1 MGSNN
6 NWFDDKDLIAD
17 FTSNIN
23 QRTEELFRIPDM
35 ELDED
40 GCFIAPVVVL
50 RENVVF
56 PRMISPVFV
65 GQKQNLESIRFGLE
79 NDQTVITLIPK
90 DEEKENPVRKTDFY
104 PIGLEIAVGR
114 LVNLPE
120 DHFST
125 LIQGRRRVIL
135 MGIVQKKPVLMA
147 KVYVP
152 EETVEETRILTALMR
167 TTRNLFEKCVQLDRK
182 LPDEAH
188 AYSTTITD
196 PSWLADMI
204 ATTISLPTEQR
215 REILFEL
222 NPTKRL
228 KLLNQFLAQEL
239 DVLELGNEISTKVQN
254 EVDKNQR
261 EFYLREQLKA
271 IQAEL
276 DEEDVFTRELSD
288 LKKKIDEASFSD
300 EARNAAIKEFER
312 LNQMPPMSPEV
323 SVIRGYIDWLLDLP
337 WTVATEDNLNVLH
350 ASDVLDQN
358 HYGLTKAKDRIL
370 EYIAVRSLKPKKEK
384 QPILCFIG
392 PPGTGKT
399 SIGRSIAEALGKK
412 FVRVSL
418 GGVRDEAEI
427 RGHRRTYVGSMP
439 GRILQT
445 MKKAGT
451 INPLFMLDE
460 IDKLGNDYRGDP
472 SSALLEVLD
481 PEQNDKFSD
490 HYLEVDY
497 DLSHVMFI
505 TTANSADSIPDALLD
520 RMEIIEFPG
529 YVEEEKLTIANKY
542 LISRQIDENGLE
554 PADISF
560 DESTIKKLIR
570 EYTYEAGVRNLE
582 REIGKVC
589 RKIARLKAEGKNIPA
604 IIHENDLEEFMGP
617 PNFFQ
622 SETEKK
628 DEIGVATGLAWTANG
643 GDITTIEV
651 LTFEGKGNLQIT
663 GQIGDVMQESAQAA
677 LSFIKS
683 KAKQLNLK
691 NDFFEK
697 IDIHVHVPEGAVP
710 KDGPSAGITL
720 AVALISAVTEIPVK
734 KDIAMTGE
742 ITLRGHVLP
751 VGGIREKVLAA
762 NRIGIKTILIPEKNI
777 KDLVELPEQVRNVLE
792 IIPVNH
798 MDQVIFHTF
807 GTETPKRKES
817 PTRETKKK
825 PEKGNEPVLN

>member
-1 MGSNN
+1 
-6 NWFDDKDLIAD
+6 
-17 FTSNIN
+17 
-23 QRTEELFRIPDM
+23 
-35 ELDED
+35 
-40 GCFIAPVVVL
+40 
-50 RENVVF
+50 
-56 PRMISPVFV
+56 
-65 GQKQNLESIRFGLE
+65 
-79 NDQTVITLIPK
+79 
-90 DEEKENPVRKTDFY
+90 
-104 PIGLEIAVGR
+104 
-114 LVNLPE
+114 
-120 DHFST
+120 
-125 LIQGRRRVIL
+125 
-135 MGIVQKKPVLMA
+135 
-147 KVYVP
+147 
-152 EETVEETRILTALMR
+152 
-167 TTRNLFEKCVQLDRK
+167 
-182 LPDEAH
+182 
-188 AYSTTITD
+188 
-196 PSWLADMI
+196 
-204 ATTISLPTEQR
+204 
-215 REILFEL
+215 
-222 NPTKRL
+222 
-228 KLLNQFLAQEL
+228 
-239 DVLELGNEISTKVQN
+239 
-254 EVDKNQR
+254 
-261 EFYLREQLKA
+261 
-271 IQAEL
+271 
-276 DEEDVFTRELSD
+276 
-288 LKKKIDEASFSD
+288 
-300 EARNAAIKEFER
+300 
-312 LNQMPPMSPEV
+312 
-323 SVIRGYIDWLLDLP
+323 
-337 WTVATEDNLNVLH
+337 
-350 ASDVLDQN
+350 
-358 HYGLTKAKDRIL
+358 
-370 EYIAVRSLKPKKEK
+370 
-384 QPILCFIG
+384 
-392 PPGTGKT
+392 
-399 SIGRSIAEALGKK
+399 
-412 FVRVSL
+412 
-418 GGVRDEAEI
+418 
-427 RGHRRTYVGSMP
+427 
-439 GRILQT
+439 
-445 MKKAGT
+445 
-451 INPLFMLDE
+451 
-460 IDKLGNDYRGDP
+460 
-472 SSALLEVLD
+472 VLD

-560 DESTIKKLIR
+560 DEGTIKKLIR